1 MTDVTLTM
9 TTDHAGAL
17 VPAHAHLP
25 AMLERAL
32 AGLECG
38 APDDE
43 KLAALSLLGYSDAG
57 VTDARAELLYCA
69 CWNALWVFG
78 LRDEAIAPEHDDDD
92 MAEPS

>member
-32 AGLECG
+32 AGLWCG

-43 KLAALSLLGYSDAG
+43 LASALSLLGHSAED
-57 VTDARAELLYCA
+57 VDDELLELLFCSV
-69 CWNALWVFG
+69 WNSLWLFG
-78 LRDEAIAPEHDDDD
+78 LRSEAIAPEHDGGT
-92 MAEPS
+92 MSA